1 MVMFPFS
8 PVLSLGSAFRRR
20 LKDEEEELR
29 RLERSL
35 PLALGRPGSSGFTVM
50 SEGLLSLL
58 ALVTKLNRA
67 VSSLVIVALPSLETK
82 RRYSHIL
89 VSADYRD
96 VIGNV
101 RVAGVRCKGVCR
113 WGREGGGSCDRGMYS
128 IYTVVWYGE
137 V

>member
-35 PLALGRPGSSGFTVM
+35 PLALGRPGSSDFTVM

-101 RVAGVRCKGVCR
+101 RVAGVRVCV
-113 WGREGGGSCDRGMYS
+113 GGGEGG
-128 IYTVVWYGE
+128 W
-137 V
+137 